1 VKCRDCGEPIQFL
14 GGDKRPYDLTPRI
27 HYANPAHIAAVR
39 KNGAKAK
46 KGQVSRPPEQVVNP
60 AIREAQEGLMNQ
72 GWKSRQ
78 VQGMLV
84 ELPAELLET
93 ADAETL
99 ILEVFKRRAAE
110 LAALT
115 KMGADG

>member
-1 VKCRDCGEPIQFL
+1 
-14 GGDKRPYDLTPRI
+14 
-27 HYANPAHIAAVR
+27 
-39 KNGAKAK
+39 
-46 KGQVSRPPEQVVNP
+46 
-60 AIREAQEGLMNQ
+60 MNQ

-99 ILEVFKRRAAE
+99 ILEVFKRRAAD
-110 LAALT
+110 LAA
-115 KMGADG
+115 KMGAE

>member
-1 VKCRDCGEPIQFL
+1 LPHPKTGKPT
-14 GGDKRPYDLTPRI
+14 PYDDPLPPPPN
-27 HYANPAHIAAVR
+27 HYQSKAHR
-39 KNGAKAK
+39 DAK
-46 KGQVSRPPEQVVNP
+46 KESENGQKPAPPRRQSRKSGDSPATNP
-60 AIREAQEGLMNQ
+60 AIREAQVGLMNQ

-110 LAALT
+110 LAAIT
-115 KMGADG
+115 KMGEE